1 MMENLLK
8 KETDIELWK
17 SQCPKQNEPKDT
29 YANIYIIKMP
39 KLKVRENFKG
49 SKETKN
55 IMYTRNSIR
64 LSVKF

>member
-29 YANIYIIKMP
+29 YTNIYHNKNA
-39 KLKVRENFKG
+39 KVKSKREF
-49 SKETKN
+49 
-55 IMYTRNSIR
+55 
-64 LSVKF
+64 